1 MQDFE
6 QQDEQVDMT
15 TRGGWLAGLGVAW
28 FWAYFALCWSLVP
41 DASFKPLAVWL
52 AALAL
57 GALLCVRLVGGRV
70 EIGFAPLGTVLMS
83 LFALDYAEYIGSG
96 NELRLLIDM
105 AGMGLGGGLFV
116 VPLYAFSQWRT
127 RDEALGWMSALILVA
142 AALLSLLLLAID
154 QWLISTGLDA
164 VQRLQILA
172 VTNLVLAVYI
182 YRQIPEFFLRLV
194 LWVIVHVMYRIE
206 KKGLDKIPRDGPALI
221 VCNHVSFL
229 DPVIVGS
236 NIPRPARFVMYH
248 KIWKLPLAHQF
259 FKTVKAIAIAPAKED
274 PDMLEEAYRR
284 IAHSLD
290 DGDLVVI
297 YPEGGITFDGEIQP
311 FQRGMERILAR
322 NPVPVY
328 PMALRGAWG
337 SWFSRYG
344 GKALTG
350 LPRRFRAKIELVVG
364 DPVPP
369 EKATAELMEK
379 KVRALRGDQR

>member
-1 MQDFE
+1 MQE
-6 QQDEQVDMT
+6 TEKQVMT

-28 FWAYFALCWSLVP
+28 FWAFFALCWSVMP
-41 DASFKPLAVWL
+41 DASFRPVAVWL
-52 AALAL
+52 AALAI
-57 GALLCVRLVGGRV
+57 GSLLCVRLVGGRV

-83 LFALDYAEYIGSG
+83 LFMLDYAEHLHSG
-96 NELRLLIDM
+96 NELRLLIDV

-127 RDEALGWMSALILVA
+127 RDEALGWMSALILIA
-142 AALLSLLLLAID
+142 AALLSVILLAAGEAMARME
-154 QWLISTGLDA
+154 LA
-164 VQRLQILA
+164 VDQRLQILA
-172 VTNLVLAVYI
+172 VTNLILAVYI
-182 YRQIPEFFLRLV
+182 YKQIPEFFLRLV

-206 KKGLDKIPRDGPALI
+206 KQGLDKIPREGPALL

-274 PDMLEEAYRR
+274 PEMLEEAYRR
-284 IAHSLD
+284 IARSLD

-297 YPEGGITFDGEIQP
+297 YPEGGITYDGEIQP
-311 FQRGMERILAR
+311 FKAGIERILAR
-322 NPVPVY
+322 NPVPVI

-350 LPRRFRAKIELVVG
+350 LPRRFRARIELVVG

-379 KVRALRGDQR
+379 KVRALRGDKR

>member
-1 MQDFE
+1 MPMA
-6 QQDEQVDMT
+6 DEQSMT

-28 FWAYFALCWSLVP
+28 FWAFFALCWSLVP
-41 DASFKPLAVWL
+41 DASFKPVAVWL
-52 AALAL
+52 GALAI

-70 EIGFAPLGTVLMS
+70 EIGFAPLGTLLMS
-83 LFALDYAEYIGSG
+83 LFALDYASHMGSM

-105 AGMGLGGGLFV
+105 AGLGLGGGLFV

-127 RDEALGWMSALILVA
+127 RDEALGWMSALILIA
-142 AALLSLLLLAID
+142 SALFTLILLAVD
-154 QWLISTGLDA
+154 QGLA
-164 VQRLQILA
+164 RLELAPVTRLQILA
-172 VTNLVLAVYI
+172 VSNLAVALFI
-182 YRQIPEFFLRLV
+182 YKQIPEFFLRLV
-194 LWVIVHVMYRIE
+194 LWVIVHVMYRID
-206 KKGLDKIPRDGPALI
+206 KKGLSKIPNDGPALL

-274 PDMLEEAYRR
+274 PEMLEEAYRR

-297 YPEGGITFDGEIQP
+297 YPEGGITYDGEIQP
-311 FQRGMERILAR
+311 FQRGLERILER
-322 NPVPVY
+322 NPVPVI
-328 PMALRGAWG
+328 PLALRGVWG

-350 LPRRFRAKIELVVG
+350 LPRRFRARIELVVG
-364 DPVPP
+364 DPVSPT
-369 EKATAELMEK
+369 EATAELMEE
-379 KVRALRGDQR
+379 KVRELRGDKR

>member
-1 MQDFE
+1 MQAVE
-6 QQDEQVDMT
+6 QASMT
-15 TRGGWLAGLGVAW
+15 TRGARLAGLGVAW
-28 FWAYFALCWSLVP
+28 FWAFFACCWWLVP
-41 DASFKPLAVWL
+41 VAEFVLIAVWL
-52 AALAL
+52 AALAV

-83 LFALDYAEYIGSG
+83 LFALDYAEYMHSDQA
-96 NELRLLIDM
+96 LRLLVDM

-127 RDEALGWMSALILVA
+127 RDEALGWMSALILIA
-142 AALLSLLLLAID
+142 AALFALILLAVD
-154 QWLISTGLDA
+154 QYLQYLGLDA
-164 VQRLQILA
+164 VTRLRILA
-172 VTNLVLAVYI
+172 LSNLVIAVYI
-182 YRQIPEFFLRLV
+182 YKQIPEFFMRLV
-194 LWVIVHVMYRIE
+194 LWLIVHVMYRIDAQ
-206 KKGLDKIPRDGPALI
+206 GLNKIPRDGPALL

-229 DPVIVGS
+229 DPIIVGS

-274 PDMLEEAYRR
+274 PVMLEEAYRR

-311 FQRGMERILAR
+311 FRSGMERILER
-322 NPVPVY
+322 NPVPVI
-328 PMALRGAWG
+328 PLALRGVWG

-344 GKALTG
+344 GRALSG
-350 LPRRFRAKIELVVG
+350 LPRRFRARIELVVG
-364 DPVPP
+364 DAIAP
-369 EKATAELMEK
+369 EQANAALLEQ
-379 KVRALRGDQR
+379 KVRALRGDAR